1 MLTATLKLLKRIQL
15 CIAFLLQLVLKM
27 LLKSSCLLKLKSSS
41 CKLQLFIKI
50 LNSFGGDEICQIQSL
65 SLMKIK

>member
-1 MLTATLKLLKRIQL
+1 
-15 CIAFLLQLVLKM
+15 LVLKM